1 MKKKIKAAKGP
12 IFIFISINPS
22 VWLKKPIGRFRIEEE
37 RETSLSA
44 NRDCFF
50 FLAQERAEKE
60 KAREIE
66 KDRKSRRQRRASVQ
80 IEIVH

>member
-1 MKKKIKAAKGP
+1 MFSLEQKNLFLYIYH
-12 IFIFISINPS
+12 PS

-44 NRDCFF
+44 NRDCF
-50 FLAQERAEKE
+50 LAQERTEKE

>member
-1 MKKKIKAAKGP
+1 M
-12 IFIFISINPS
+12 
-22 VWLKKPIGRFRIEEE
+22 KKPIGRFRIEEE

-44 NRDCFF
+44 NRYLF

-60 KAREIE
+60 KGREIE

>member
-50 FLAQERAEKE
+50 LAQERAEKE

>member
-1 MKKKIKAAKGP
+1 MQ
-12 IFIFISINPS
+12 
-22 VWLKKPIGRFRIEEE
+22 IEIV
-37 RETSLSA
+37 
-44 NRDCFF
+44 FF
-50 FLAQERAEKE
+50 VAQERAEKE

>member
-37 RETSLSA
+37 RERQASSA
-44 NRDCFF
+44 NRDWF

>member
-1 MKKKIKAAKGP
+1 MQ
-12 IFIFISINPS
+12 
-22 VWLKKPIGRFRIEEE
+22 IEIV
-37 RETSLSA
+37 
-44 NRDCFF
+44 FF
-50 FLAQERAEKE
+50 STRKRGEKE